1 MLPTI
6 DRIIDCAL
14 IMCAVYSLTTA
25 YAVVFY
31 AI

>member
-1 MLPTI
+1 MLHTI

-14 IMCAVYSLTTA
+14 IVCAVYSLATA
-25 YAVVFY
+25 YAVVF